1 MNERQEVYIN
11 LLIKE
16 LEEKEK
22 NEFIKVLESQFD
34 QETLD
39 YVKGMAEDAVRI
51 REQMDKRLKEIDNK
65 N

>member
-1 MNERQEVYIN
+1 MNELQEVYIN

-16 LEEKEK
+16 LEEKER
-22 NEFIKVLESQFD
+22 NEFLKVLESKFD

-39 YVKGMAEDAVRI
+39 YVKGMAEEIVEI
-51 REQMDKRLKEIDNK
+51 REKMDERLKEMDNK